1 MKIVFMG
8 TPGFAL
14 RILEALNDQYDVELV
29 VTQPD
34 KPVGR
39 KKEIVFNP
47 VKKFAL
53 DKNLNLLQPDKLKD
67 NHQAVETLKSINP
80 DIVCV
85 AAYGK
90 ILPEEILDIP
100 KYGCINVHASIL
112 PKYRGAAPINWS
124 LINGEKE
131 TGITIMKMDSGM
143 DTGNI
148 ISSHKIKINDDDD
161 TLMLTEKLSI
171 LSAKKI
177 VEFINNLL
185 LNGSYESKSQ
195 NENEATLAPKIK
207 KEDALID
214 WQKDAEGIRNLIRGC
229 NPWPVAHTHFKDQ
242 IIRIFK
248 VSLDNS
254 SNINPGQIVNKD
266 GRLIV
271 GCGQGSIEIFEI
283 QRSGQKRLSGKEF
296 LNGISN
302 IETPIFN

>member
-1 MKIVFMG
+1 MG

-39 KKEIVFNP
+39 KKEIIFNP

-67 NHQAVETLKSINP
+67 NHQAVETLKSINT

-90 ILPEEILDIP
+90 ILPQEILDIP

-148 ISSHKIKINDDDD
+148 ISSHKIKINDYDD
-161 TLMLTEKLSI
+161 TLILTEKLSI

-177 VEFINNLL
+177 VEFINNLV

>member
-1 MKIVFMG
+1 MG
-8 TPGFAL
+8 TPSFAL
-14 RILEALNDQYDVELV
+14 RILEALNNQCEVELV

-39 KKEIVFNP
+39 KKEIIFNP

-53 DKNLNLLQPDKLKD
+53 DKNLNLFQPDKLKD
-67 NHQAVETLKSINP
+67 NHQAIETLKSINP
-80 DIVCV
+80 DIVFV

-90 ILPEEILDIP
+90 ILPKEILNIP

-124 LINGEKE
+124 LINGEEE

-148 ISSHKIKINDDDD
+148 ISSHKIKINNDDD
-161 TLMLTEKLSI
+161 TSMLTEKLSI

-177 VEFINNLL
+177 IEFIDNLI
-185 LNGSYESKSQ
+185 LNGSYESKAQ

-254 SNINPGQIVNKD
+254 SNINPGQIINKD

>member
-1 MKIVFMG
+1 MG

-148 ISSHKIKINDDDD
+148 ISSHKIKINDEDD

-177 VEFINNLL
+177 VEFINNLV

-229 NPWPVAHTHFKDQ
+229 NPWPVAHTHFKGQ

>member
-1 MKIVFMG
+1 M
-8 TPGFAL
+8 
-14 RILEALNDQYDVELV
+14 
-29 VTQPD
+29 
-34 KPVGR
+34 
-39 KKEIVFNP
+39 
-47 VKKFAL
+47 
-53 DKNLNLLQPDKLKD
+53 
-67 NHQAVETLKSINP
+67 
-80 DIVCV
+80 
-85 AAYGK
+85 
-90 ILPEEILDIP
+90 
-100 KYGCINVHASIL
+100 HASIL

-148 ISSHKIKINDDDD
+148 ISSHKIKINNDDD
-161 TLMLTEKLSI
+161 TSMLTEKLSI

-177 VEFINNLL
+177 IEFIDNLI
-185 LNGSYESKSQ
+185 LNGSYESKAQ

-254 SNINPGQIVNKD
+254 SNINPGQIINKD

>member
-1 MKIVFMG
+1 MG

-39 KKEIVFNP
+39 KKEIIFNP

-148 ISSHKIKINDDDD
+148 ISSHKIKINDEDD

-177 VEFINNLL
+177 VEFINNLV

-266 GRLIV
+266 
-271 GCGQGSIEIFEI
+271 
-283 QRSGQKRLSGKEF
+283 
-296 LNGISN
+296 
-302 IETPIFN
+302 

>member
-1 MKIVFMG
+1 MG

-14 RILEALNDQYDVELV
+14 RILEALNNQCEVELV

-39 KKEIVFNP
+39 KKEIIFNP

-148 ISSHKIKINDDDD
+148 ISSHKIKINNDDD
-161 TLMLTEKLSI
+161 TSMLTEKLSI

-177 VEFINNLL
+177 IEFINNLI
-185 LNGSYESKSQ
+185 LNGSYESRSQ

-254 SNINPGQIVNKD
+254 SNINPGQIANKD

>member
-1 MKIVFMG
+1 MG

-14 RILEALNDQYDVELV
+14 RILEALNNQCEVELV

-39 KKEIVFNP
+39 KKEIIFNP

-53 DKNLNLLQPDKLKD
+53 DKNLNLFQPDKLKD
-67 NHQAVETLKSINP
+67 NHQAIETLKSINP
-80 DIVCV
+80 DIVFV

-90 ILPEEILDIP
+90 ILPKEILDIP

-161 TLMLTEKLSI
+161 TLILTEKLSI

-177 VEFINNLL
+177 VEFINNLV

-254 SNINPGQIVNKD
+254 SNINPGQIINKD

>member
-1 MKIVFMG
+1 MG

-14 RILEALNDQYDVELV
+14 RILEALNNQCEVELV

-39 KKEIVFNP
+39 KKEIIFNP

-53 DKNLNLLQPDKLKD
+53 DKNLNLFQPDKLKD
-67 NHQAVETLKSINP
+67 NHQAIETLKSINP
-80 DIVCV
+80 DIVFV

-90 ILPEEILDIP
+90 ILPKEILNIP

-148 ISSHKIKINDDDD
+148 ISSHKIKINNDDD
-161 TLMLTEKLSI
+161 TSMLTEKLSI

-177 VEFINNLL
+177 IEFIDNLI
-185 LNGSYESKSQ
+185 LNGSYESKAQ

-254 SNINPGQIVNKD
+254 SNINPGQIINKD

>member
-1 MKIVFMG
+1 MG

-14 RILEALNDQYDVELV
+14 RILEALNNQCEVELV

-39 KKEIVFNP
+39 KKEIIFNP

-53 DKNLNLLQPDKLKD
+53 DKNLNLFQPDKLKD
-67 NHQAVETLKSINP
+67 NHQAIETLKSINP
-80 DIVCV
+80 DIVFV

-90 ILPEEILDIP
+90 ILPKEILNIP

-177 VEFINNLL
+177 VEFINNLV

-229 NPWPVAHTHFKDQ
+229 NPWPVAHTHFKGQ

-254 SNINPGQIVNKD
+254 SNINPGQIANKD

>member
-1 MKIVFMG
+1 MG

-14 RILEALNDQYDVELV
+14 RILEALNNQCEVELV

-39 KKEIVFNP
+39 KKEIIFNP

-53 DKNLNLLQPDKLKD
+53 DKNLNLFQPDKLKD
-67 NHQAVETLKSINP
+67 NHQAIETLKSINP
-80 DIVCV
+80 DIVFV

-90 ILPEEILDIP
+90 ILPKEILNIP

-161 TLMLTEKLSI
+161 TSMLTEKLSI

-177 VEFINNLL
+177 IEFIDNLI
-185 LNGSYESKSQ
+185 LNGSYESKAQ

-229 NPWPVAHTHFKDQ
+229 NPWPVAHTHFKGQ

-254 SNINPGQIVNKD
+254 SNINPGQIINKD

>member
-1 MKIVFMG
+1 MG

-161 TLMLTEKLSI
+161 TLILTEKLSI

-177 VEFINNLL
+177 VEFINNLV

>member
-1 MKIVFMG
+1 MG

>member
-1 MKIVFMG
+1 MG

-39 KKEIVFNP
+39 KKEIIFNP

-161 TLMLTEKLSI
+161 TLILTEKLSI

-177 VEFINNLL
+177 VEFINNLV

>member
-1 MKIVFMG
+1 MG

-14 RILEALNDQYDVELV
+14 RILEALNNQCEVELV

-39 KKEIVFNP
+39 KKEIIFNP

-53 DKNLNLLQPDKLKD
+53 DKNLNLFQPDKLKD
-67 NHQAVETLKSINP
+67 NHQAIETLKSINP
-80 DIVCV
+80 DIVFV

-161 TLMLTEKLSI
+161 TLILTEKLSI

-177 VEFINNLL
+177 VEFINNLV

-254 SNINPGQIVNKD
+254 SNINPGQIINKD

>member
-1 MKIVFMG
+1 MG

-148 ISSHKIKINDDDD
+148 ISSHKIKINDEDD

-177 VEFINNLL
+177 VEFINNLV

-229 NPWPVAHTHFKDQ
+229 NPWPLAHTQFKDQ

>member
-1 MKIVFMG
+1 MG

-39 KKEIVFNP
+39 KKEIIFNP

-161 TLMLTEKLSI
+161 TLILTEKLSI

-177 VEFINNLL
+177 VEFINNLV

-229 NPWPVAHTHFKDQ
+229 NPWPVAHTHFKGQ

>member
-29 VTQPD
+29 VTQTD

-39 KKEIVFNP
+39 KKEIIFNP

-177 VEFINNLL
+177 IEFINNLI
-185 LNGSYESKSQ
+185 LNGSYESRSQ

-229 NPWPVAHTHFKDQ
+229 NPWPVAHTHFKGQ

-254 SNINPGQIVNKD
+254 SNINPGQIANKD

>member
-1 MKIVFMG
+1 MG

-14 RILEALNDQYDVELV
+14 RILEALNNQCEVELV

-39 KKEIVFNP
+39 KKEIIFNP

-53 DKNLNLLQPDKLKD
+53 DKNLNLFQPDKLKD
-67 NHQAVETLKSINP
+67 NHQAIETLKSINP
-80 DIVCV
+80 DIVFV

-90 ILPEEILDIP
+90 ILPKEILNIP

-177 VEFINNLL
+177 VEFINNLV

-254 SNINPGQIVNKD
+254 SNINPGQIANKD

>member
-14 RILEALNDQYDVELV
+14 RILEALNNQCEVELV

-39 KKEIVFNP
+39 KKEIIFNP

-67 NHQAVETLKSINP
+67 NHQAIETLKSINP
-80 DIVCV
+80 DIVFV

-90 ILPEEILDIP
+90 ILPKEILDIP

-124 LINGEKE
+124 LINGEEE

-177 VEFINNLL
+177 IEFINNLV

>member
-1 MKIVFMG
+1 MG

-161 TLMLTEKLSI
+161 TLILTEKLSI

>member
-1 MKIVFMG
+1 MG

-14 RILEALNDQYDVELV
+14 RILEALNNQCEVELV

-39 KKEIVFNP
+39 KKEIIFNP

-67 NHQAVETLKSINP
+67 NHQAIETLKSINP
-80 DIVCV
+80 DIVFV

-90 ILPEEILDIP
+90 ILPKEILDIP

-124 LINGEKE
+124 LINGEEE

-177 VEFINNLL
+177 IEFINNLV